1 VLGATSALN
10 PSITIARS
18 HALTVLSSIHSRSLT
33 RHGMGEPQFTLATMF
48 KKIVLAL
55 APALALALLPTSTP
69 ANAADCEVKTCIEVY
84 VKDGR
89 IVIEGRRGSGP
100 TSSTTTNPAPKR
112 TVKPRVSASPTP
124 KPRVSAPASAPKT
137 RKRAPKVSTPKA
149 STSSSTTPAQS
160 LFDKLVESIPTSGIS
175 YQPSFSPLVKTSV
188 YFWSDVPTVLTK
200 RVKILDEIV
209 DIKLKPNFIWHYG
222 DGVIFATRDVG
233 AAFPNGK
240 IQHTYSKPGH
250 YLIQLITHWSGEFTV
265 SGVSTPIP
273 SELISVAILPISVV
287 TAPIRFMN

>member
-1 VLGATSALN
+1 MFNKTLTLIGLV
-10 PSITIARS
+10 ITC
-18 HALTVLSSIHSRSLT
+18 
-33 RHGMGEPQFTLATMF
+33 
-48 KKIVLAL
+48 
-55 APALALALLPTSTP
+55 LLISPTSP
-69 ANAADCEVKTCIEVY
+69 ARAGDCEIKTCIEVY

-89 IVIEGRRGSGP
+89 LVIEGRRGSGP
-100 TSSTTTNPAPKR
+100 TSSTTTKPIPKR

-124 KPRVSAPASAPKT
+124 KPRVSAPPSLPQTGK
-137 RKRAPKVSTPKA
+137 KRPKVSTPKS
-149 STSSSTTPAQS
+149 STSSSTTPAKS

-175 YQPSFSPLVKTSV
+175 YQPSFSPLVKTPV

-233 AAFPNGK
+233 AAFPDGK

-250 YLIQLITHWSGEFTV
+250 YLIELVTHWSGEFTV
-265 SGVSTPIP
+265 SGVSSPIP
-273 SELISVAILPISVV
+273 SELISLAILPISVV
-287 TAPIRFMN
+287 SAPIRFVN